1 MKNRVVRLALFTAMC
16 LTPVVARAQT
26 SLASAHPG
34 VLGQGMF
41 RTIASGS
48 QLYLRYTLT
57 ANRSYYAVCW
67 SQFGTDQVGDC
78 NVEWRNAVDVSVGV
92 STEVEPFNTV
102 FSVVAGD
109 AESLLPTTSA
119 SFYVRVSNVSPA
131 DTTINIMVVENTLF
145 TPWWFVSP
153 SAGYDSYVEMR
164 NNTEQTITATVRVYD
179 LSGALIGTA
188 PRTIAANGTAL
199 VQVSA
204 LVPGAASGSASIT
217 FMGPPGSIAA
227 NVTTLGGGTGLS
239 FGALFTPRAN
249 LGTFGSLQ

>member
-1 MKNRVVRLALFTAMC
+1 MTNKIVPIALFAVSC
-16 LTPVVARAQT
+16 LTPVAARAQT

-41 RTIASGS
+41 RSIATGS

-67 SQFGTDQVGDC
+67 SPFGTDQVSDC
-78 NVEWRNAVDVSVGV
+78 NVEWRNSVDASVGV
-92 STEVEPFNTV
+92 PTEVEPFNTV

-109 AESLLPTTSA
+109 AESLLPVASG
-119 SFYVRVSNVSPA
+119 SFYVRVNNGSPA

-153 SAGYDSYVEMR
+153 AAGYDSYVAMR
-164 NNTEQTITATVRVYD
+164 NNTEQAITATVRVYD
-179 LSGALIGTA
+179 LSGALVGTA
-188 PRTIAANGTAL
+188 ARAIAANGTAL
-199 VQVSA
+199 VPLSTVVA
-204 LVPGAASGSASIT
+204 GVGSGSASIT
-217 FMGPPGSIAA
+217 FIGPPGSIAA
-227 NVTTLGGGTGLS
+227 NVTTLAGTTGLS
-239 FGALFTPRAN
+239 FGALFIPRSN